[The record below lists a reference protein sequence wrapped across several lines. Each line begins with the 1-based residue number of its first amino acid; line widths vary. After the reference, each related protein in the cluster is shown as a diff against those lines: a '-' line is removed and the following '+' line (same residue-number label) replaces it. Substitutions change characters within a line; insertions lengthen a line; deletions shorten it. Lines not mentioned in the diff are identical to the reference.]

1 MLIQKQIVGKTL
13 IEKFKVR
20 GDNVDHR
27 FGYKPGVDK
36 HMDDDYEYS
45 GKVHSY
51 KEKVYNRSNNYENS
65 EVTYKNNNKN
75 YKFREEKQSDKGHK
89 NSDEKDYIDIDEI
102 YKNNDKKHSHKADTY
117 KGKNYS
123 HSESQHSDK
132 VYKHSEK
139 GFIFDDNLIEEVV
152 NVYSDMV
159 YRIALNILCNV
170 DDADDMMQEVFLR
183 LIRSKNKIKSREHI
197 KHWLIKVTINCSK
210 SKVTENYKKHTV
222 SISEISES
230 YASCSNEIDETI
242 GSVMKL
248 PEKYKVPIHLYYYQQ
263 LTVDEIS
270 KILGIT
276 RSGVRSRL
284 SRGRNMLKEI
294 LEKEDNNE

>member
-1 MLIQKQIVGKTL
+1 M
-13 IEKFKVR
+13 
-20 GDNVDHR
+20 DHR
-27 FGYKPGVDK
+27 FAYKTSADK
-36 HMDDDYEYS
+36 FVDDDYEYS
-45 GKVHSY
+45 GKVQSY
-51 KEKVYNRSNNYENS
+51 KEKVYNHSNNYENS
-65 EVTYKNNNKN
+65 EVTYKNNNRN
-75 YKFREEKQSDKGHK
+75 YKFREEKQ
-89 NSDEKDYIDIDEI
+89 
-102 YKNNDKKHSHKADTY
+102 
-117 KGKNYS
+117 
-123 HSESQHSDK
+123 SDK

-152 NVYSDMV
+152 NTYSDMV
-159 YRIALNILCNV
+159 YRIALNILCNI
-170 DDADDMMQEVFLR
+170 DDANDVMQDVFLR
-183 LIRSKNKIKSREHI
+183 LVRNKSKIKSKEHI

-210 SKVTENYKKHTV
+210 SKATESYKKHTV

-230 YASCSNEIDETI
+230 YISFSNEIDETI

-263 LTVDEIS
+263 LTVEEIS

>member
-13 IEKFKVR
+13 IAEFKVR

-27 FGYKPGVDK
+27 FEYKPGVDK

-45 GKVHSY
+45 GKVQSY
-51 KEKVYNRSNNYENS
+51 KEKVYDHSDNS
-65 EVTYKNNNKN
+65 E
-75 YKFREEKQSDKGHK
+75 G
-89 NSDEKDYIDIDEI
+89 
-102 YKNNDKKHSHKADTY
+102 KHSHKAYTY

-123 HSESQHSDK
+123 HSEPKHSDK

-152 NVYSDMV
+152 NTYSDMV
-159 YRIALNILCNV
+159 YRIALNILCNI
-170 DDADDMMQEVFLR
+170 DDANDVMQDVFLR
-183 LIRSKNKIKSREHI
+183 LVRNKSKIKSKEHI

-210 SKVTENYKKHTV
+210 SKATESYKKHTV

-230 YASCSNEIDETI
+230 YISFSNEIDETI

-263 LTVDEIS
+263 LTVEEIS

>member
-1 MLIQKQIVGKTL
+1 M
-13 IEKFKVR
+13 
-20 GDNVDHR
+20 DHR
-27 FGYKPGVDK
+27 FGYKPSVDK

-45 GKVHSY
+45 GKVQSY
-51 KEKVYNRSNNYENS
+51 KEKVYNHSNNYENS
-65 EVTYKNNNKN
+65 EVIYKNNNKN
-75 YKFREEKQSDKGHK
+75 YKFREEKQ
-89 NSDEKDYIDIDEI
+89 
-102 YKNNDKKHSHKADTY
+102 
-117 KGKNYS
+117 
-123 HSESQHSDK
+123 SDK

-152 NVYSDMV
+152 NTYSDMV
-159 YRIALNILCNV
+159 YRIALNILCNIDGANDV
-170 DDADDMMQEVFLR
+170 MQDVFLR
-183 LIRSKNKIKSREHI
+183 LVRNKSKIKSKEHI

-210 SKVTENYKKHTV
+210 SKATESYKKHTV

-230 YASCSNEIDETI
+230 YISCSNEIDETI

-263 LTVDEIS
+263 LTVEEIS

-284 SRGRNMLKEI
+284 SRGRNMLKGI

>member
-27 FGYKPGVDK
+27 FEYKPGVDK

-45 GKVHSY
+45 VKAKSH
-51 KEKVYNRSNNYENS
+51 KEKVYDHSDNS
-65 EVTYKNNNKN
+65 E
-75 YKFREEKQSDKGHK
+75 E
-89 NSDEKDYIDIDEI
+89 
-102 YKNNDKKHSHKADTY
+102 KHSHKADTY

-159 YRIALNILCNV
+159 YKIALNILCNV

-210 SKVTENYKKHTV
+210 SKVTESYKKHTV

-263 LTVDEIS
+263 LTVEEIS

>member
-1 MLIQKQIVGKTL
+1 M
-13 IEKFKVR
+13 
-20 GDNVDHR
+20 DHR
-27 FGYKPGVDK
+27 FAYKTSADK
-36 HMDDDYEYS
+36 FVDDDYEYS
-45 GKVHSY
+45 GKVQSY
-51 KEKVYNRSNNYENS
+51 KEKVYNHSNNYENS

-75 YKFREEKQSDKGHK
+75 YKFREEKQSDK
-89 NSDEKDYIDIDEI
+89 
-102 YKNNDKKHSHKADTY
+102 
-117 KGKNYS
+117 
-123 HSESQHSDK
+123 

-152 NVYSDMV
+152 NTYSDMV
-159 YRIALNILCNV
+159 YRIALNILCNI
-170 DDADDMMQEVFLR
+170 DDANDVMQEVFLR
-183 LIRSKNKIKSREHI
+183 LVRNKSKIKSREHI

-210 SKVTENYKKHTV
+210 SKATESYKKHTV

-230 YASCSNEIDETI
+230 YISFGNEIDETI

-248 PEKYKVPIHLYYYQQ
+248 PEKYKEPIHLYYYQQ
-263 LTVDEIS
+263 LTVEEIS

>member
-1 MLIQKQIVGKTL
+1 M
-13 IEKFKVR
+13 
-20 GDNVDHR
+20 DHR
-27 FGYKPGVDK
+27 FGYKTSADK
-36 HMDDDYEYS
+36 FLDDDYEYS
-45 GKVHSY
+45 GKVQSY
-51 KEKVYNRSNNYENS
+51 KEKVYNHSNNYENS

-75 YKFREEKQSDKGHK
+75 YKFREEKQSDK
-89 NSDEKDYIDIDEI
+89 
-102 YKNNDKKHSHKADTY
+102 
-117 KGKNYS
+117 
-123 HSESQHSDK
+123 

-152 NVYSDMV
+152 NTYSDMV
-159 YRIALNILCNV
+159 YRIALNILCNI
-170 DDADDMMQEVFLR
+170 DDANDVMQDVFLR
-183 LIRSKNKIKSREHI
+183 LVKSKSKIKSKEHI
-197 KHWLIKVTINCSK
+197 KHWLIKVTINCSR
-210 SKVTENYKKHTV
+210 SKATESYRKNTV

-230 YASCSNEIDETI
+230 YISFSNEIDETI

-263 LTVDEIS
+263 LTVEEIS

>member
-1 MLIQKQIVGKTL
+1 M
-13 IEKFKVR
+13 
-20 GDNVDHR
+20 DHI
-27 FGYKPGVDK
+27 FGYKTSADK
-36 HMDDDYEYS
+36 FVDDDYEYS
-45 GKVHSY
+45 GKVQSY
-51 KEKVYNRSNNYENS
+51 KEKVYNHSNNYENS

-102 YKNNDKKHSHKADTY
+102 YKNNDKKHSHKANTY
-117 KGKNYS
+117 KGKSYS
-123 HSESQHSDK
+123 HSEGKHSDK

-152 NVYSDMV
+152 NTYSDMV
-159 YRIALNILCNV
+159 YRIALNILCNI
-170 DDADDMMQEVFLR
+170 DDANDVMQDVFLR
-183 LIRSKNKIKSREHI
+183 LVRNKSKIKSKEHI
-197 KHWLIKVTINCSK
+197 KHWLIKVTINCSR
-210 SKVTENYKKHTV
+210 SKATESYKKNTV

-230 YASCSNEIDETI
+230 YISFSNEIDETI

-263 LTVDEIS
+263 LTVEEIS

-276 RSGVRSRL
+276 RSGIRSRL

>member
-1 MLIQKQIVGKTL
+1 M
-13 IEKFKVR
+13 
-20 GDNVDHR
+20 DHR
-27 FGYKPGVDK
+27 FAYKTSADK
-36 HMDDDYEYS
+36 FVDDDYEYS
-45 GKVHSY
+45 GKVQSY
-51 KEKVYNRSNNYENS
+51 KEKVYNHSNNYENS
-65 EVTYKNNNKN
+65 EVTYKNNNRN
-75 YKFREEKQSDKGHK
+75 YKFREEKQ
-89 NSDEKDYIDIDEI
+89 
-102 YKNNDKKHSHKADTY
+102 
-117 KGKNYS
+117 
-123 HSESQHSDK
+123 SDK

-139 GFIFDDNLIEEVV
+139 GFIFDDNLIEKVV
-152 NVYSDMV
+152 NTYSDMV
-159 YRIALNILCNV
+159 YRIALNILCNI
-170 DDADDMMQEVFLR
+170 DDANDVMQDVFLR
-183 LIRSKNKIKSREHI
+183 LVKSKSKIKSKEHI

-210 SKVTENYKKHTV
+210 SKATESYKKHTV

-230 YASCSNEIDETI
+230 YISFSNEIDETI

-263 LTVDEIS
+263 LTVEEIS

>member
-13 IEKFKVR
+13 IAEFKVR

-27 FGYKPGVDK
+27 FAYKTSADK
-36 HMDDDYEYS
+36 FVDDDYEYS
-45 GKVHSY
+45 GKVQSY
-51 KEKVYNRSNNYENS
+51 KEKVYNHSNNYENS
-65 EVTYKNNNKN
+65 EVIYKNNNKN
-75 YKFREEKQSDKGHK
+75 YKIREEKQSDKGHK

-102 YKNNDKKHSHKADTY
+102 YKNNDKKHSHKANTY
-117 KGKNYS
+117 KGKSYS
-123 HSESQHSDK
+123 HSEGKHSD
-132 VYKHSEK
+132 K
-139 GFIFDDNLIEEVV
+139 GFIFDDNLIEVVV
-152 NVYSDMV
+152 NTYSDMV
-159 YRIALNILCNV
+159 YRIALNILCNI
-170 DDADDMMQEVFLR
+170 DDANDVMQDVFLR
-183 LIRSKNKIKSREHI
+183 LVRSKSKIKSKEHI

-210 SKVTENYKKHTV
+210 SKATESYKKNTV

-230 YASCSNEIDETI
+230 YISFSNEIDETI

-263 LTVDEIS
+263 LTVEEIS